1 MAKRD
6 SCGGRRRIENGCSV
20 KIKKTTLLLAAFLIL
35 AGCDGAGKG
44 KKDRREAAAEE
55 GASLPEYVLEGVVHS
70 YYERGTLK
78 LQVTFEKGGY
88 YKSEGKLAV
97 ENCVYVYYDSMGK
110 VISRGRSKRAKL
122 FSNEA
127 RLVAEEDVVVVSEA
141 NGGVLKTGYLEWSG
155 RKNQFT
161 TDDFVTIT
169 RTNGDRIAGKGMIAD
184 LGLRFVTIER
194 NVKGYFKENKDP

>member
-1 MAKRD
+1 MTNKA
-6 SCGGRRRIENGCSV
+6 GCPV

-35 AGCDGAGKG
+35 AGCEGAGKG
-44 KKDRREAAAEE
+44 IRDRREAAAKEE
-55 GASLPEYVLEGVVHS
+55 ASLPEYVLEGVVHS

-78 LQVTFEKGGY
+78 LQVTFERGVY
-88 YKSEGKLAV
+88 YKSADKLAV
-97 ENCVYVYYDSMGK
+97 ENCLYVYYDNMGK

-122 FSNEA
+122 FGKEA

-184 LGLRFVTIER
+184 LGLRFVTIKR
-194 NVKGYFKENKDP
+194 NVKGHFRENKNP